1 MARKRANLTD
11 LMNDLTYAS
20 LYNKFKLI
28 AVNAFEWSG
37 LPDGIQE
44 RHIERHLFDH
54 GTAIFFRDPDLSF
67 MCLEAQQGGQLN
79 VYGDPLWYR
88 AVGFNYNKK
97 YAADDCVII
106 ENTKLRTPTRDYVI
120 FYTNKLTEAERTMDV
135 NIKAVKTPVIVT
147 CDDKDL
153 FTFKAIFNKVDG
165 NVPAIY
171 ADRSLNIDSIQ
182 ALDLK
187 TKFLGLELMDYK
199 KSVEAELLTF
209 LGINNPAVEKRE
221 RVIVDEANSN
231 NQLIESFAEIQLEAR
246 QRACEAINAMY
257 GLNVSVKR
265 REVVHNPVET
275 VGKPGG
281 DDQ

>member
-97 YAADDCVII
+97 YAADDCIII

-246 QRACEAINAMY
+246 KRACEAINAMY

-281 DDQ
+281 DGQ

>member
-11 LMNDLTYAS
+11 LLNDLTFAA
-20 LYNKFKLI
+20 LFKKYQLI

-54 GTAIFFRDPDLSF
+54 GKAIFFRDPDASF
-67 MCLEAQQGGQLN
+67 MCLEAQQSGELN
-79 VYGDPLWYR
+79 VYGDPLYYR
-88 AVGFNYNKK
+88 AIGFNYNKQFN
-97 YAADDCVII
+97 ADDCVII
-106 ENTKLRTPTRDYVI
+106 ENTKLRTPTRDYVM

-135 NIKAVKTPVIVT
+135 NIKAVKTPVILK
-147 CDDKDL
+147 CDDKDI

-171 ADRSLNIDSIQ
+171 ADRNLNIDSIQ

-187 TKFLGLELMDYK
+187 VKFLGNELMDYK
-199 KSVEAELLTF
+199 KAVEAELLTF

-231 NQLIESFAEIQLEAR
+231 NQLIDSFADIQLEAR
-246 QRACEAINAMY
+246 ERACKAINEMY
-257 GLNVSVKR
+257 GLNVSVR
-265 REVVHNPVET
+265 RRNVHNSVEN
-275 VGKPGG
+275 VEKPGG
-281 DDQ
+281 DKE